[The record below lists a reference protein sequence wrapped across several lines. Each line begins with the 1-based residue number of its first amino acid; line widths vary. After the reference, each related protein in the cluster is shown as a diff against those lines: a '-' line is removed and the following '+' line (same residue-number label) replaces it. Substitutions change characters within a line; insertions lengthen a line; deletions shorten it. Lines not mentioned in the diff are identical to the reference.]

1 MAVTT
6 QTATFQTLCLKRN
19 SQISSEEF
27 RPQKER
33 WRKCEKHSKFLCGE
47 YHHSLTAVAPPRSNN
62 IQVGSF
68 QVRSCCTGDWRV
80 AIKLM
85 KMAQTE
91 VKFKHFARRS
101 VCWKC
106 SVIFTAVGLRLDA
119 FGQYFYITV
128 LKAQLE
134 PQNIRS
140 QKEFEWRKPD
150 TALTGTDDVKRDKS
164 ASLNTFYFCPF

>member
-1 MAVTT
+1 M
-6 QTATFQTLCLKRN
+6 
-19 SQISSEEF
+19 
-27 RPQKER
+27 
-33 WRKCEKHSKFLCGE
+33 
-47 YHHSLTAVAPPRSNN
+47 
-62 IQVGSF
+62 
-68 QVRSCCTGDWRV
+68 
-80 AIKLM
+80 
-85 KMAQTE
+85 
-91 VKFKHFARRS
+91 
-101 VCWKC
+101 CWKC

-150 TALTGTDDVKRDKS
+150 TALTGTDDVKRDKR

>member
-19 SQISSEEF
+19 SQISSLEF

-68 QVRSCCTGDWRV
+68 QVRSCCTGDRRV
-80 AIKLM
+80 AIRLM

-106 SVIFTAVGLRLDA
+106 SVIFTAVGLRLGCLWSVFLHNCPQSA
-119 FGQYFYITV
+119 AWTAEYQITERV
-128 LKAQLE
+128 WVEETGHGA
-134 PQNIRS
+134 NWDG
-140 QKEFEWRKPD
+140 WR
-150 TALTGTDDVKRDKS
+150 
-164 ASLNTFYFCPF
+164 